1 MIRPNSF
8 DFSFA
13 KQLLLQ
19 SDDCIL
25 IVVLLRTFSDA
36 CFARNF
42 YTSGKVKSDTNQS
55 IIDLPSDFVCFSSG
69 KFGDLLNISGS

>member
-13 KQLLLQ
+13 KTILLQ

-25 IVVLLRTFSDA
+25 IVVLLRTLANA

-42 YTSGKVKSDTNQS
+42 FTSGKVKSDTNQS
-55 IIDLPSDFVCFSSG
+55 IIDLPSDFLVVF
-69 KFGDLLNISGS
+69 

>member
-1 MIRPNSF
+1 MVRPNSF

-13 KQLLLQ
+13 KQSLLQ

-25 IVVLLRTFSDA
+25 IVLLRTLANA

-42 YTSGKVKSDTNQS
+42 FISGKVKSDTNQS
-55 IIDLPSDFVCFSSG
+55 VIDLPSRFLVVF
-69 KFGDLLNISGS
+69 